1 MTFMRTTEWDEWRE
15 TWHGAAGDAPD
26 AEIQRKALNA
36 VLRRQRSVVM
46 AQRVASVALL
56 AIVVAALRHAAAPF
70 ELALGM
76 GVIAI
81 VATSAAFQEWRR
93 VREQAALTAAASHFV
108 ATVRAIRRSEIR
120 FARLLWSML
129 GVEIVFFGV
138 WWYGGLGL
146 HHSLMTPI
154 ALGTVWLPLVTFGVL
169 ARWALTLGRAARED
183 LERLDHS
190 AREPDDA

>member
-1 MTFMRTTEWDEWRE
+1 MRTTEWDEWRE
-15 TWHGAAGDAPD
+15 TWHGAASDAPD
-26 AEIQRKALNA
+26 AEIHRKALDA
-36 VLRRQRSVVM
+36 VLRRQRSVVV
-46 AQRVASVALL
+46 AERAASVALV

-70 ELALGM
+70 ELVLGI

-93 VREQAALTAAASHFV
+93 VREQSALTTAASQYV
-108 ATVRAIRRSEIR
+108 ATVRALRRSQIR

-129 GVEIVFFGV
+129 GVEIVFFLV

-146 HHSLMTPI
+146 HHSLVTPI
-154 ALGTVWLPLVTFGVL
+154 ALATVWLPLVMFGVL
-169 ARWALTLGRAARED
+169 SRWALTLRRTARED

-190 AREPDDA
+190 VREPDEA